1 METISILEIKN
12 LIKQNP
18 NDYDLGQQIRKLVR
32 ELETKN
38 KK

>member
-12 LIKQNP
+12 LIKENP

-32 ELETKN
+32 EIEIKN